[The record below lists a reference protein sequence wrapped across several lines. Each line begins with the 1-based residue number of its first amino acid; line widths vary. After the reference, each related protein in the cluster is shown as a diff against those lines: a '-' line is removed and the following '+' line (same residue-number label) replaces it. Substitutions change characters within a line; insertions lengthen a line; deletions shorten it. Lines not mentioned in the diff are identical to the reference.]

1 MKSGPKKHCAL
12 SPIISVSQNQC
23 HSLYNGLI
31 CTLKSAFQSCYSQP
45 VWLTL
50 INPVTCVT
58 LVFFVHSIIVQDVF
72 ILNPFLGYWYLFYVH
87 GSVDF
92 IRYDLVPVEWTV
104 IYKYIYS
111 IYTYIS
117 LYLFV
122 NFNYFYILIV
132 LQNCNLVLEAVVLVD
147 D

>member
-1 MKSGPKKHCAL
+1 MADFDKPSDL
-12 SPIISVSQNQC
+12 
-23 HSLYNGLI
+23 
-31 CTLKSAFQSCYSQP
+31 
-45 VWLTL
+45 
-50 INPVTCVT
+50 CVT
-58 LVFFVHSIIVQDVF
+58 LVFFVHSIIVHDVF
-72 ILNPFLGYWYLFYVH
+72 ILSPFRGYWYLFYVH

-92 IRYDLVPVEWTV
+92 IRYDLVPLEWTV

-117 LYLFV
+117 TLYLFV